1 MSESKS
7 NLQQTREDYALVVQY
22 YIQDVKEAL
31 LNFYDKQIEAS
42 RPLTSAKVA
51 LRIRREISRRE
62 IRLQE
67 RAWKGTGNFKASKGF
82 QRKPDSLFGG
92 LNVHLLKKMYADLS
106 KQAINKSLNEAKK
119 RAQAQAKHESKRTG
133 TRVRTMGKIKRAPKP
148 VKIPKVN
155 DSELKVLIEKASRD
169 LSDYLGTE
177 YEAMFNRIYF
187 AYVEEYAKRRD
198 EAASKVFKTQK
209 DVLSRLLKGVNKQF
223 RGAAPKRIS
232 PIDAEIKKAKQARE
246 RSEVVLMHVES
257 SQKALVKLFKTLR
270 QTAEQKADK
279 ITYHNQTLTRLF
291 KQTMEKIAQNVK
303 ERYMLKYG
311 DSEAASLT
319 FGRAIESK
327 DSNNISGTIK
337 TTFNTRAGRKKGGQ
351 LIGGVGKK
359 SILDQYTLMN
369 QEYLLNRKTGQ
380 GKLVPYSPPKPY
392 FFGESQ
398 GWWRLKEYT
407 GANEQGSSTDFKT
420 PRTEAFVR
428 NILWAGGKQ
437 GGFRRDPIFKPNKS
451 KFFEEDQSAINE
463 LKAKSPEALARVLR
477 IVFRK

>member
-1 MSESKS
+1 
-7 NLQQTREDYALVVQY
+7 
-22 YIQDVKEAL
+22 
-31 LNFYDKQIEAS
+31 
-42 RPLTSAKVA
+42 
-51 LRIRREISRRE
+51 
-62 IRLQE
+62 
-67 RAWKGTGNFKASKGF
+67 
-82 QRKPDSLFGG
+82 
-92 LNVHLLKKMYADLS
+92 
-106 KQAINKSLNEAKK
+106 
-119 RAQAQAKHESKRTG
+119 
-133 TRVRTMGKIKRAPKP
+133 
-148 VKIPKVN
+148 
-155 DSELKVLIEKASRD
+155 
-169 LSDYLGTE
+169 
-177 YEAMFNRIYF
+177 
-187 AYVEEYAKRRD
+187 
-198 EAASKVFKTQK
+198 
-209 DVLSRLLKGVNKQF
+209 
-223 RGAAPKRIS
+223 
-232 PIDAEIKKAKQARE
+232 
-246 RSEVVLMHVES
+246 MHVES

-407 GANEQGSSTDFKT
+407 GANEQGSSTGFKT